1 MKERRTLHRVPVD
14 IPATASGAPGRL
26 TDLSTAGA
34 CLALDNVY
42 REGTELT
49 IRFGPI
55 DGILGKELA
64 LPAMVMWSDGK
75 KHGLFFIEIEDDD
88 LGRLAHAVDEL
99 EKEEE

>member
-14 IPATASGAPGRL
+14 IPATASGTPGRL

-34 CLALDNVY
+34 CLALDGVY

>member
-34 CLALDNVY
+34 CLALDGVY